1 MVVECTGEIISKECV
16 LSLAKHKDK
25 DSNISY
31 SIEIEYNG
39 MVTIRKS
46 KSIKDE
52 STAKIIYKKLKE
64 YIKKYGIPSNV
75 EFDTF
80 IRSRL

>member
-1 MVVECTGEIISKECV
+1 MVVECTGEFVSKDCV

-31 SIEIEYNG
+31 SIEIEYNS
-39 MVTIRKS
+39 MVTVRKS

-52 STAKIIYKKLKE
+52 SIAKIIYKKLKE
-64 YIKKYGIPSNV
+64 YIKQHGIPSNV

-80 IRSRL
+80 ISSRL